1 MADVARLSNQVVDLQ
16 NERDALMTQNAELV
30 KALRDQL
37 NDCIN
42 FDGGKL
48 TDVIMEHSSKILKS
62 TPAQCLRD
70 IQADAVNT
78 LQLDEYDA
86 GFLNDFGGGNVGWW
100 QDYMRSE
107 LGRAYDYYQ
116 VQIQQYAAKVREGG
130 NKTINQTE
138 GK

>member
-1 MADVARLSNQVVDLQ
+1 MKPETETRITQLMADVVTQLMADVLTLQ
-16 NERDALMTQNAELV
+16 SDRHALMAQNAELV

-70 IQADAVNT
+70 IQARAGR
-78 LQLDEYDA
+78 A
-86 GFLNDFGGGNVGWW
+86 GFIACSTWLSNED
-100 QDYMRSE
+100 D
-107 LGRAYDYYQ
+107 GRHTAAEAADE
-116 VQIQQYAAKVREGG
+116 YAAKVQEGS
-130 NKTINQTE
+130 E
-138 GK
+138 